1 MPKARKQVGVRV
13 ADELIEDVWAV
24 YDGNGEEDGLFGC
37 KANAMVRA
45 RGIIAVGSCATVLHW
60 VCKAGVRV
68 SMVQAES
75 PVILTKAKKSAKR
88 SKKR

>member
-1 MPKARKQVGVRV
+1 MRTEVGVRV
-13 ADELIEDVWAV
+13 SDELIEDVWAV
-24 YDGNGEEDGLFGC
+24 YDSNGEEDGLFGC

-45 RGIIAVGSCATVLHW
+45 RGIVSVGSCATVLHW

-75 PVILTKAKKSAKR
+75 PVILPKSAK
-88 SKKR
+88 KKGRK